1 MGNILKNK
9 TYLYLTEFFSGM
21 SVMAVELA
29 ASRLM
34 APYFSSSQIVYTI
47 IIGTVMIAMALGN
60 VYGGRTADRVLFM
73 MSAMMAEF
81 YKMTMGDNYRFSRLL
96 AIAGAWIA
104 AIPLVGRYVLI
115 GISGALVLSSVN
127 SGFLIVAAFISCMVI
142 FVYPLFLLGT
152 VTPSL
157 VRYIMENAEES
168 GEIVGR
174 LGAFNTVG
182 SIMSMNRTVLIQGF
196 LRIFFPMLCGE
207 IVGMLVGM
215 GVGLALGLEPFQI
228 FFFIILP
235 IMAGGVGEGAI
246 PLSIGYATLLHMDQG
261 VALGRVL
268 PMVMLGGL
276 TAIIISGCLNQ
287 LGKRYPHLTGE
298 GQLMPNRANADTSS
312 AQPAFSG
319 KTDVTTIASG
329 ALLAVLLYM
338 LGMLGHK
345 LIGLPAPVGMLFM
358 AVLVK
363 LCNGASPRL
372 LEGSQVVY
380 KFFQTSVTYPILFAV
395 GVAITPW
402 QELVNAFTV
411 SNLLVIVST
420 VSALVATGFFVG
432 KKIGM
437 HPIDVAIVS
446 CCQSGQGGTG
456 DVAIL
461 TAGNRMSLM
470 PFAQIATRIGGAI
483 NVSISLLILGNFL
496 V

>member
-1 MGNILKNK
+1 MSTTDDSFSVTHDPIDIQRPSLKERWWHIMDTWKIGIIPLPLFVLAGALIAIDCLGGKLPSDIVVMVATLAFFGFACGEFGKRLPIVGKLGAAAICATFIPSALVYYGLLPDVVVESTTKFYKSTNIL
-9 TYLYLTEFFSGM
+9 YLY
-21 SVMAVELA
+21 
-29 ASRLM
+29 
-34 APYFSSSQIVYTI
+34 ICCI
-47 IIGTVMIAMALGN
+47 I
-60 VYGGRTADRVLFM
+60 
-73 MSAMMAEF
+73 
-81 YKMTMGDNYRFSRLL
+81 
-96 AIAGAWIA
+96 
-104 AIPLVGRYVLI
+104 
-115 GISGALVLSSVN
+115 
-127 SGFLIVAAFISCMVI
+127 
-142 FVYPLFLLGT
+142 
-152 VTPSL
+152 
-157 VRYIMENAEES
+157 
-168 GEIVGR
+168 
-174 LGAFNTVG
+174 VG

-207 IVGMLVGM
+207 IVGMIVGM

-298 GQLMPNRANADTSS
+298 GQLMPNRANADATVS
-312 AQPAFSG
+312 QPAFSG
-319 KTDVTTIASG
+319 KADVTTIASG
-329 ALLAVLLYM
+329 ALL
-338 LGMLGHK
+338 
-345 LIGLPAPVGMLFM
+345 

-402 QELVNAFTV
+402 HELVAAFTV
-411 SNLLVIVST
+411 SNLLVIIST

-483 NVSISLLILGNFL
+483 NVAISLLVLGNFL

>member
-1 MGNILKNK
+1 MSTTDDSFSITSESLSIQKTSLKDRWWHIMDTWKVGIIPLPLFVLAGALIAIDCLGGKLPSDIVVMVATLAFFGFACGEFGKRLPIVGKLGAAAICATFIPSAMVYYGLLPDVVVESTTKFYKSTNIL
-9 TYLYLTEFFSGM
+9 YLY
-21 SVMAVELA
+21 
-29 ASRLM
+29 
-34 APYFSSSQIVYTI
+34 ICCI
-47 IIGTVMIAMALGN
+47 I
-60 VYGGRTADRVLFM
+60 
-73 MSAMMAEF
+73 
-81 YKMTMGDNYRFSRLL
+81 
-96 AIAGAWIA
+96 
-104 AIPLVGRYVLI
+104 
-115 GISGALVLSSVN
+115 
-127 SGFLIVAAFISCMVI
+127 
-142 FVYPLFLLGT
+142 
-152 VTPSL
+152 
-157 VRYIMENAEES
+157 
-168 GEIVGR
+168 
-174 LGAFNTVG
+174 VG
-182 SIMSMNRTVLIQGF
+182 SIMSMNRTTLIQGF

-207 IVGMLVGM
+207 IAGMLVGM
-215 GVGLALGLEPFQI
+215 GVGMLLGLEPFQI

-246 PLSIGYATLLHMDQG
+246 PLSIGYATILHMDQG

-287 LGKRYPHLTGE
+287 LGKRFPHLTGE
-298 GQLMPNRANADTSS
+298 GQLMPDQPNS
-312 AQPAFSG
+312 AEKSTPAPAFSG
-319 KTDVTTIASG
+319 KADVTTIASG

-363 LCNGASPRL
+363 LVHGVSPKI

-402 QELVNAFTV
+402 QELVHAFTLT
-411 SNLLVIVST
+411 NLLVIVST
-420 VSALVATGFFVG
+420 VTTLVATGFFVG

-483 NVSISLLILGNFL
+483 NVSISLLVLGNFL

>member
-1 MGNILKNK
+1 MSTTDDSFSVTSESLEIQKKPLKEK
-9 TYLYLTEFFSGM
+9 WWHIMDTWK
-21 SVMAVELA
+21 
-29 ASRLM
+29 
-34 APYFSSSQIVYTI
+34 
-47 IIGTVMIAMALGN
+47 IGI
-60 VYGGRTADRVLFM
+60 
-73 MSAMMAEF
+73 
-81 YKMTMGDNYRFSRLL
+81 
-96 AIAGAWIA
+96 
-104 AIPLVGRYVLI
+104 IPL
-115 GISGALVLSSVN
+115 
-127 SGFLIVAAFISCMVI
+127 
-142 FVYPLFLLGT
+142 PLFLLAGALIAIDCLGGKL
-152 VTPSL
+152 PSDIVVMVATL
-157 VRYIMENAEES
+157 AFFGFAC
-168 GEIVGR
+168 GEFGKRLPIVGK
-174 LGAFNTVG
+174 LGAAAICATFIPSAMVYYGLLPDVVVESTTKFYKSTNILYLYICCIIVG
-182 SIMSMNRTVLIQGF
+182 SIMSMNRTTLIQGF

-215 GVGLALGLEPFQI
+215 GVGLALGMEPFQI

-287 LGKRYPHLTGE
+287 LGKRFPHLTGE
-298 GQLMPNRANADTSS
+298 GQLMPNRSNGDEQA
-312 AQPAFSG
+312 PATPAVSG
-319 KTDVTTIASG
+319 KTDVTTIAAG

-338 LGMLGHK
+338 IGMLGHK
-345 LIGLPAPVGMLFM
+345 LIGLPAPVGMLFV
-358 AVLVK
+358 AVLIK
-363 LCNGASPRL
+363 LANGVSPRL

-402 QELVNAFTV
+402 EELVHAFTIN
-411 SNLLVIVST
+411 NLLVIVST

-483 NVSISLLILGNFL
+483 NVSVSLLVLGNFL

>member
-1 MGNILKNK
+1 MSTTDDSFSVSHDTTNIAKASLKERWWHIMDSWK
-9 TYLYLTEFFSGM
+9 
-21 SVMAVELA
+21 
-29 ASRLM
+29 
-34 APYFSSSQIVYTI
+34 
-47 IIGTVMIAMALGN
+47 IGI
-60 VYGGRTADRVLFM
+60 
-73 MSAMMAEF
+73 
-81 YKMTMGDNYRFSRLL
+81 
-96 AIAGAWIA
+96 
-104 AIPLVGRYVLI
+104 IPL
-115 GISGALVLSSVN
+115 
-127 SGFLIVAAFISCMVI
+127 
-142 FVYPLFLLGT
+142 PLFLLAGALIAIDCLGGKL
-152 VTPSL
+152 PSDIVVMVATL
-157 VRYIMENAEES
+157 AFFGFAC
-168 GEIVGR
+168 GEFGKRLPIFGK
-174 LGAFNTVG
+174 LGAAAICATFIPSALVYYGLLPDVVVESTTKFYKSTNILYLYICCIIVG
-182 SIMSMNRTVLIQGF
+182 SIMSMNRTTLIQGF

-207 IVGMLVGM
+207 IVGMIIGM
-215 GVGLALGLEPFQI
+215 GVGMALGLEPFQI

-276 TAIIISGCLNQ
+276 TAIVISGCLNQ

-298 GQLMPNRANADTSS
+298 GQLMPSRENETAMEASIS
-312 AQPAFSG
+312 ASSG
-319 KTDVTTIASG
+319 KTDVTTIAAG

-338 LGMLGHK
+338 LGMLGYK
-345 LIGLPAPVGMLFM
+345 LIGLPAPVGMLFI
-358 AVLVK
+358 AVFIKLV
-363 LCNGASPRL
+363 NGVSPRL

-380 KFFQTSVTYPILFAV
+380 KFFQTAVTYPVLFAV

-402 QELVNAFTV
+402 NELMAAFTI

-483 NVSISLLILGNFL
+483 NVAVSLLILSKFL
-496 V
+496 H

>member
-1 MGNILKNK
+1 MSSPDNSFLSDTLTRSPRRKTLKEQWWHIMDNWK
-9 TYLYLTEFFSGM
+9 VG
-21 SVMAVELA
+21 
-29 ASRLM
+29 
-34 APYFSSSQIVYTI
+34 I
-47 IIGTVMIAMALGN
+47 IPLPLF
-60 VYGGRTADRVLFM
+60 VL
-73 MSAMMAEF
+73 
-81 YKMTMGDNYRFSRLL
+81 
-96 AIAGAWIA
+96 AGALIA
-104 AIPLVGRYVLI
+104 VDCL
-115 GISGALVLSSVN
+115 SGTLKSDIVVMVATLAFF
-127 SGFLIVAAFISCMVI
+127 GFAC
-142 FVYPLFLLGT
+142 
-152 VTPSL
+152 
-157 VRYIMENAEES
+157 
-168 GEIVGR
+168 GEFGKRLPVVGR
-174 LGAFNTVG
+174 LGAAAICATFIPSALVYYGLLPDIVVTSTTQFYKSTNILYLYICCIIVG

-207 IVGMLVGM
+207 IVGMIVGM

-246 PLSIGYATLLHMDQG
+246 PLSIGYAALLHMDQG
-261 VALGRVL
+261 VALGRIL
-268 PMVMLGGL
+268 PMVMLGGV

-298 GQLMPNRANADTSS
+298 GQLMPNVTNVEPEPLQSV
-312 AQPAFSG
+312 FSG
-319 KTDVTTIASG
+319 KVDVTAIASG

-338 LGMLGHK
+338 VGMLGEK
-345 LIGLPAPVGMLFM
+345 LTGLPAPVGMLFL

-363 LCNGASPRL
+363 LVNGVSPRIIA
-372 LEGSQVVY
+372 GSQVVY
-380 KFFQTSVTYPILFAV
+380 RFFRTAVTYPVLFAV

-402 QELVNAFTV
+402 HILVTAFTLT
-411 SNLLVIVST
+411 NLLVIIST

-461 TAGNRMSLM
+461 TAGNRMGLM

-483 NVSISLLILGNFL
+483 NVSLSLLLLSHFL
-496 V
+496 K

>member
-1 MGNILKNK
+1 MSTTDDSYVVPHNPSATKQISLKEKWWHIMDTWKVGIVPLPLFIL
-9 TYLYLTEFFSGM
+9 
-21 SVMAVELA
+21 
-29 ASRLM
+29 
-34 APYFSSSQIVYTI
+34 
-47 IIGTVMIAMALGN
+47 
-60 VYGGRTADRVLFM
+60 
-73 MSAMMAEF
+73 
-81 YKMTMGDNYRFSRLL
+81 
-96 AIAGAWIA
+96 
-104 AIPLVGRYVLI
+104 
-115 GISGALVLSSVN
+115 SGALIAIDCLGGKLPSDIVVMVATLAFF
-127 SGFLIVAAFISCMVI
+127 GFACGEFGKRLPVVGKMGAAAICATFIPSAL
-142 FVYPLFLLGT
+142 VYYGWLPDVVVESTTKFYKFTNILYL
-152 VTPSL
+152 
-157 VRYIMENAEES
+157 YICC
-168 GEIVGR
+168 II
-174 LGAFNTVG
+174 VG
-182 SIMSMNRTVLIQGF
+182 SIMSMNRTTLIQGF

-215 GVGLALGLEPFQI
+215 GVGIALGMEPFQI
-228 FFFIILP
+228 FFFLILP

-268 PMVMLGGL
+268 PIVMLGSL
-276 TAIIISGCLNQ
+276 TAIIIAGCLNQ

-298 GQLMPNRANADTSS
+298 GELMPDRGDKPQT
-312 AQPAFSG
+312 QTLTTAFSG
-319 KTDVTTIASG
+319 KADVTTIASG

-345 LIGLPAPVGMLFM
+345 LIGLPAPVGMLFI
-358 AVLVK
+358 AVFIKLVH
-363 LCNGASPRL
+363 GVSPRL

-402 QELVNAFTV
+402 EELMHAFTLN
-411 SNLLVIVST
+411 NLLVIVST

-461 TAGNRMSLM
+461 TAGNRMTLM

-483 NVSISLLILGNFL
+483 NVSLSLLVLGNFL

>member
-1 MGNILKNK
+1 MSTTDDSFSVTHDPIDIQRPSLKERWWHIIDTWKIGIIPLPLFVLAGALIAIDCLGGKLPSDIVVMVATLAFFGFACGEFGKRLPIVGKLGAAAICATFIPSALVYYGLLPDVVVESTTKFYKSTNIL
-9 TYLYLTEFFSGM
+9 YLY
-21 SVMAVELA
+21 
-29 ASRLM
+29 
-34 APYFSSSQIVYTI
+34 ICCI
-47 IIGTVMIAMALGN
+47 I
-60 VYGGRTADRVLFM
+60 
-73 MSAMMAEF
+73 
-81 YKMTMGDNYRFSRLL
+81 
-96 AIAGAWIA
+96 
-104 AIPLVGRYVLI
+104 
-115 GISGALVLSSVN
+115 
-127 SGFLIVAAFISCMVI
+127 
-142 FVYPLFLLGT
+142 
-152 VTPSL
+152 
-157 VRYIMENAEES
+157 
-168 GEIVGR
+168 
-174 LGAFNTVG
+174 VG

-207 IVGMLVGM
+207 IVGMIVGM

-298 GQLMPNRANADTSS
+298 GQLMPNRANADATVS
-312 AQPAFSG
+312 QPAFSG
-319 KTDVTTIASG
+319 KADVTTIASG

-345 LIGLPAPVGMLFM
+345 LTGLPAPVGMLLM
-358 AVLVK
+358 AVLAK
-363 LCNGASPRL
+363 L
-372 LEGSQVVY
+372 
-380 KFFQTSVTYPILFAV
+380 YPILFAV

-402 QELVNAFTV
+402 HELVAAFTV

-483 NVSISLLILGNFL
+483 NVSVSLLILGNFL

>member
-1 MGNILKNK
+1 MSTTDDSFTVNHETINIPK
-9 TYLYLTEFFSGM
+9 TSLREKWWHIMDSWK
-21 SVMAVELA
+21 
-29 ASRLM
+29 
-34 APYFSSSQIVYTI
+34 
-47 IIGTVMIAMALGN
+47 IGI
-60 VYGGRTADRVLFM
+60 
-73 MSAMMAEF
+73 
-81 YKMTMGDNYRFSRLL
+81 
-96 AIAGAWIA
+96 
-104 AIPLVGRYVLI
+104 IPL
-115 GISGALVLSSVN
+115 
-127 SGFLIVAAFISCMVI
+127 
-142 FVYPLFLLGT
+142 PLFLLAGT
-152 VTPSL
+152 LIAIDCLGGKLPSDIVVMVATL
-157 VRYIMENAEES
+157 AFFGFAC
-168 GEIVGR
+168 GEFGKRLPIVGKF
-174 LGAFNTVG
+174 GAAAICATFIPSALVYYGLLPDVVVESTTKFYKSTNILYLYICCIIVG
-182 SIMSMNRTVLIQGF
+182 SIMSMNRTTLIQGF

-207 IVGMLVGM
+207 VVGMVVGM
-215 GVGLALGLEPFQI
+215 GVGMALGLEPFQI

-268 PMVMLGGL
+268 PIVMLGGL
-276 TAIIISGCLNQ
+276 TAIVISGCLNQ

-298 GQLMPNRANADTSS
+298 GQLMPVSDGETDS
-312 AQPAFSG
+312 APDAAVSSG

-338 LGMLGHK
+338 LGMLGYK
-345 LIGLPAPVGMLFM
+345 LIGLPAPVGMLFI
-358 AVLVK
+358 AVFIKLV
-363 LCNGASPRL
+363 NGVSPRL

-380 KFFQTSVTYPILFAV
+380 KFFQTAVTYPVLFAV

-402 QELVNAFTV
+402 NELMAAFTI

-483 NVSISLLILGNFL
+483 NVAVSLLILSKFL
-496 V
+496 A